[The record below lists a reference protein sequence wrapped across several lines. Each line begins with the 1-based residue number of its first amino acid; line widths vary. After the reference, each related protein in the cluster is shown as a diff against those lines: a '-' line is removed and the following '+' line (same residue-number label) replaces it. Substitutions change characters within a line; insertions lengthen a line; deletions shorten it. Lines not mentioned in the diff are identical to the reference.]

1 MYRKQILC
9 VHILQ
14 SGQFGRKKKQKNSKK
29 KGSPS
34 FWLFMAWIS
43 TFVLIIYIS
52 LPIFL
57 FLIYVS
63 IKVKI
68 IIFLFLFFFLCKSN
82 KGLLLLSFLP
92 ISKHIKGSV
101 FFFFSSLTFPF
112 TYYSFSFLYSQL
124 QPKKVES
131 NLA

>member
-1 MYRKQILC
+1 MHRKQILC

-29 KGSPS
+29 KRGVHLFYFLWLEFPLLSLS
-34 FWLFMAWIS
+34 F
-43 TFVLIIYIS
+43 IS

-68 IIFLFLFFFLCKSN
+68 IIFLFLFFFLWKSN

-112 TYYSFSFLYSQL
+112 TYYSFSFLFSQL

>member
-14 SGQFGRKKKQKNSKK
+14 SGQFGRGRKKKQKNSKK

-112 TYYSFSFLYSQL
+112 TYYSFFVSLLSIAT
-124 QPKKVES
+124 KES
-131 NLA
+131 GV